1 MEVLDLLEKD
11 IFSQKERI
19 FFRGFW
25 LTRKQV
31 QVLNLLV
38 KGYTTDEVK
47 EKLHITRNTLACHLN
62 SIYRVFSDLKINTIQ
77 KLIVFYYRGYL
88 KEDMLGGS

>member
-1 MEVLDLLEKD
+1 MTELLE
-11 IFSQKERI
+11 INNSTSQKNRI

-31 QVLNLLV
+31 QVLNLIV
-38 KGYTTDEVK
+38 KGYSTDEIK
-47 EKLHITRNTLACHLN
+47 EKLHISRPTLASHLN
-62 SIYRVFSDLKINTIQ
+62 TMYRVFKPLKINTIQ